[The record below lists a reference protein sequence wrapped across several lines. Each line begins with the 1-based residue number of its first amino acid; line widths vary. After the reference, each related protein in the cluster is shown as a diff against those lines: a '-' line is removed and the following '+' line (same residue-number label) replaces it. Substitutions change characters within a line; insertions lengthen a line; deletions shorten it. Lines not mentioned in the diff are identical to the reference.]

1 MVTKVAIL
9 TLMLSIY
16 LGVHLHCLLVIKYVQ
31 IKYLGIM
38 LIYIMIEID
47 EASFSKVH
55 FKQNVYINLKKLT
68 VEQIK

>member
-1 MVTKVAIL
+1 
-9 TLMLSIY
+9 
-16 LGVHLHCLLVIKYVQ
+16 
-31 IKYLGIM
+31 
-38 LIYIMIEID
+38 MIEID